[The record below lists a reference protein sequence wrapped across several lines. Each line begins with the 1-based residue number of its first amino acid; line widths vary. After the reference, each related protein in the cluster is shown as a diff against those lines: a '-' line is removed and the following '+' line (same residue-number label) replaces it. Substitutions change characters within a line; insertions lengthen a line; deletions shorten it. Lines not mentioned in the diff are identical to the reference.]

1 VDGRGARP
9 AGVVLPALGVPCT
22 PGRFLCDSAVMA
34 ESPDLRRRDPAWLWY
49 ALAAAAL
56 VALLILDATGVL
68 DRLGP

>member
-1 VDGRGARP
+1 MV
-9 AGVVLPALGVPCT
+9 
-22 PGRFLCDSAVMA
+22 

-56 VALLILDATGVL
+56 VALLVLEVTGVL